1 MHSPYRQPFQR
12 LSGLDAASRE
22 EGKTKKGGRIRRR
35 RKEGRKEKEKCE
47 DEGDGKSK
55 VKPVTEW
62 AGMTDW
68 VVAVRRWMLGSGEED
83 KRWEGQKVGG
93 NQEPS
98 GSRILDQEAELLL
111 TPHAAWSKPLFA
123 LLAQSPIMIGS
134 LMLIQSDQCS
144 YSWGSKVTFFFGSM
158 LLG

>member
-1 MHSPYRQPFQR
+1 MLQ
-12 LSGLDAASRE
+12 A
-22 EGKTKKGGRIRRR
+22 
-35 RKEGRKEKEKCE
+35 GRKEKQRRVGGSEEEERKEERRKEKCE

-55 VKPVTEW
+55 VKPVTEC

-98 GSRILDQEAELLL
+98 GSRILDQE
-111 TPHAAWSKPLFA
+111 
-123 LLAQSPIMIGS
+123 
-134 LMLIQSDQCS
+134 
-144 YSWGSKVTFFFGSM
+144 V
-158 LLG
+158 